1 MRYTFPVALLAT
13 LVSASAVA
21 AQQPAA
27 ATKDAP
33 ASTQPPAA
41 ASAEAGATA
50 AAQAR
55 TAGDSIRIEITPELQ
70 RTLDELAASLER
82 VGRRI
87 ANDPELRASAVRA
100 AQGFVGVAQLMVVQ
114 QTEMLQEVLRTM
126 SERLA
131 TLPAP
136 PPAQPLQH

>member
-1 MRYTFPVALLAT
+1 MRYVIPSALFAVL
-13 LVSASAVA
+13 LSAQAAA
-21 AQQPAA
+21 AQQPSASA
-27 ATKDAP
+27 NDPARPAQAGAP
-33 ASTQPPAA
+33 ATP
-41 ASAEAGATA
+41 
-50 AAQAR
+50 QAR
-55 TAGDSIRIEITPELQ
+55 TAGDSLRIEITPELQ

-114 QTEMLQEVLRTM
+114 QAEMLQEVLRTM

-131 TLPAP
+131 TLPVP

>member
-1 MRYTFPVALLAT
+1 MRYVIPSALLAI
-13 LVSASAVA
+13 LLSAPAAA
-21 AQQPAA
+21 AQQP
-27 ATKDAP
+27 
-33 ASTQPPAA
+33 STTANDPSPPAQ
-41 ASAEAGATA
+41 SGARATG
-50 AAQAR
+50 QAR
-55 TAGDSIRIEITPELQ
+55 TAGDSLRIEITPELQ

-114 QTEMLQEVLRTM
+114 QTEMLQDVLRTM